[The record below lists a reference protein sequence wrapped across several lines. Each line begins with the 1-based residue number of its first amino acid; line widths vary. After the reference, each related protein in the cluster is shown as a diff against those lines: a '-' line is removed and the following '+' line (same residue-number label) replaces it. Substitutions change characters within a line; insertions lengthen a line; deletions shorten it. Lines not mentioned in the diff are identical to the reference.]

1 MKVKNFI
8 IVLTM
13 ALPIL
18 TGCFGDSN
26 DEQVVRDIV
35 FVTNSE
41 TAAINYDIYAM
52 KADGSGVI
60 RLTDNPASDMQPA
73 WSPDKSKIAF
83 ASDRDNIF
91 DIYVMNADGSDQT
104 RITDN
109 AAVDSSPS
117 WSSDGLKIVFV
128 SERDGDAEIFVMNAD
143 GSDQTQLTANSVNDA
158 RPSFSPDGTK
168 IVYSGRNAG
177 GYLNIF
183 VMDADGDNVTN
194 LTNADINDGGP
205 LWSPDGTKIYFSG
218 THGLGRINEYFSMN
232 TDGTDVLRIT
242 SDNDVSKGD
251 MAISPDGTQ
260 FVYAYSGEIWG
271 MDVDGTNRRLILD
284 VDGRYFHW
292 Q

>member
-1 MKVKNFI
+1 
-8 IVLTM
+8 M

-18 TGCFGDSN
+18 TGCFGDSS

-60 RLTDNPASDMQPA
+60 RLTDNPASDTQPA

-83 ASDRDNIF
+83 ASDRDNIG

-117 WSSDGLKIVFV
+117 WSGDGSKIVFS
-128 SERDGDAEIFVMNAD
+128 SERDGNSEIYVMNAD
-143 GSDQTQLTANSVNDA
+143 GSGQTRLTTNSVYDDNPA
-158 RPSFSPDGTK
+158 FSPDGTK
-168 IVYSGRNAG
+168 IVYYGYSAT

-183 VMDADGDNVTN
+183 VMDADGGNVTN
-194 LTNADINDGGP
+194 LTNADINDGSP
-205 LWSPDGTKIYFSG
+205 QWSPDGTKIYFSG

-232 TDGTDVLRIT
+232 TDGTGVLRIT

-251 MAISPDGTQ
+251 MAISLDGTQ
-260 FVYAYSGEIWG
+260 FVYAYSGEIWV
-271 MDVDGTNRRLILD
+271 MDVDGTNRRMILD
-284 VDGRYFHW
+284 VEARNPHW